1 MLDPKEI
8 NRLLLRIAKEDEK
21 ALEELYDKTYG
32 FMVSIA
38 VKELK

>member
-21 ALEELYDKTYG
+21 ALEELYDKNIWINGKYSKRG
-32 FMVSIA
+32 
-38 VKELK
+38 